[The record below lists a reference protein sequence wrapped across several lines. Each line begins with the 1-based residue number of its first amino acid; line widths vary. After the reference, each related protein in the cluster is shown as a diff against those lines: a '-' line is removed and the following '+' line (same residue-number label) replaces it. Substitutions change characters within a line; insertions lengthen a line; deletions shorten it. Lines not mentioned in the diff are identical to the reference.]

1 MAFVVEVGLYLYFFG
16 EEKKGKMNI
25 MGQGH
30 WRFEHSNTGKS
41 SNNRSCSVGLG
52 ISSLYLHIVLTIF
65 LQIQH
70 ILCTLSSRRRKRN
83 LVNLQGHRASLEVE
97 STVRICSLGDS
108 GDLRTRQAPCSHKW
122 YGTNLSLGFYIL
134 FTHMI
139 KQRRRIMRGKG
150 RARE

>member
-1 MAFVVEVGLYLYFFG
+1 MAFVVEVGLYLYLFG
-16 EEKKGKMNI
+16 EEEKGKMNI
-25 MGQGH
+25 MGQSH
-30 WRFEHSNTGKS
+30 WRFEHSSTGKS
-41 SNNRSCSVGLG
+41 SSDRSCSVGLD
-52 ISSLYLHIVLTIF
+52 ISSLYSLIVLTIF

-70 ILCTLSSRRRKRN
+70 ILRTLPSRCRKRN
-83 LVNLQGHRASLEVE
+83 LVNLQGHRASLGVE

-108 GDLRTRQAPCSHKW
+108 GDLRARQASCSHKS
-122 YGTNLSLGFYIL
+122 YGANLSLGFYIL